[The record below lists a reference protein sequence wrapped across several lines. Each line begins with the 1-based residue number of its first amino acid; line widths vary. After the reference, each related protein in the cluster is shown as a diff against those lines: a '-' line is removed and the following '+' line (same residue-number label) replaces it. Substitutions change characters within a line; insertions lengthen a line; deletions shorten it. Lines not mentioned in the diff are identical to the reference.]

1 MKINVKKEITNMYV
15 ALPEKIIEAKEKGFI
30 NSRLEIIADNPP
42 QWVLDELEKFFK
54 DFKETIE
61 SEGY

>member
-1 MKINVKKEITNMYV
+1 MYV

-30 NSRLEIIADNPP
+30 NSRLEIKADNPP

-54 DFKETIE
+54 DFKETME
-61 SEGY
+61 NEGY

>member
-1 MKINVKKEITNMYV
+1 MYV

-54 DFKETIE
+54 NFKETIE